1 MRLSYRQQRQLR
13 LIEATVRRSDPHVGA
28 MFGIFGRLYP
38 GQDLPDWEQVAQGRL
53 RRAAARIVA
62 AFAAMAVAITVL
74 LGQAVT
80 LAAPRRRV
88 RAQAPAA
95 KRERARPRPDGPA

>member
-1 MRLSYRQQRQLR
+1 MANPLSRP
-13 LIEATVRRSDPHVGA
+13 AT
-28 MFGIFGRLYP
+28 
-38 GQDLPDWEQVAQGRL
+38 W
-53 RRAAARIVA
+53 IVA

-74 LGQAVT
+74 LGKAVI
-80 LAAPRRRV
+80 LAAPRRRA